1 MKKFALAAVAAAAMT
16 AGVAQ
21 AYTVGS
27 FSNGFVV
34 PNVIHNGAANTTA
47 IGIVNQSDRTV
58 PVFWTWFD
66 QNSNHGVDG
75 CFGMTAR
82 QYSGINWSA
91 VSGVGMEGKRGYM
104 VFAVG
109 AVAAG
114 LTPATACAGAG
125 AAPALAA
132 IGAAAQIAGNAFY
145 VDIAGKSVAY
155 TPVIDGPLILAG
167 GTNLTTMNN
176 LSLRRVAGAAS
187 VAGAPIAPE
196 VVAAAEPAA
205 IPSVAGSNA
214 NVLFGRANTTQMS
227 LRYFIDGAAGG
238 DDTRVTVWST
248 GNHSGTHTVNIYDN
262 AQNRQSVNF
271 PLAETELSWFD
282 PETISGR
289 PASFVDGFIE
299 WNPSVRPTGV
309 IGAAAEGALAGI
321 GGDVVAYSTIVAP
334 AFGAVQT
341 LLGAHR

>member
-1 MKKFALAAVAAAAMT
+1 MKKFALAAVAAAALT

-34 PNVIHNGAANTTA
+34 PNVIHNGAATNTTA
-47 IGIVNQSDRTV
+47 VGIINQSDRTV

-75 CFGMTAR
+75 CFGMTAK
-82 QYSGINWSA
+82 QYTGFNWAAS
-91 VSGVGMEGKRGYM
+91 SGVGMEGKRGYM

-114 LTPATACAGAG
+114 FTPATVCLAPGATNLAAAGA
-125 AAPALAA
+125 PS
-132 IGAAAQIAGNAFY
+132 AQIAGNAFY
-145 VDIAGKSVAY
+145 VDVAAKTVAY
-155 TPVIDGPLILAG
+155 TPVIDGPLALVG
-167 GTNLTTMNN
+167 GTNLTTMGH
-176 LSLRRVAGAAS
+176 LSLQRVAGAAS
-187 VAGAPIAPE
+187 VAGAAP
-196 VVAAAEPAA
+196 VLAEP
-205 IPSVAGSNA
+205 
-214 NVLFGRANTTQMS
+214 FGRANTTQMS
-227 LRYFIDGAAGG
+227 LRYFIDGVLNSGN
-238 DDTRVTVWST
+238 DTRITVWST
-248 GNHSGTHTVNIYDN
+248 GNHKGTHTVNIYDN

-271 PLAETELSWFD
+271 VLNESELSWFD
-282 PETISGR
+282 PETIAGR
-289 PASFVDGFIE
+289 PAAFTDGFIE
-299 WNPSVRPTGV
+299 WNPSVLPGDAPV
-309 IGAAAEGALAGI
+309 APPAAEGPIATI